1 MKKNQE
7 AYSKE
12 YREAWRFHRDYF
24 ERVGKAPNS
33 EELWEEIT
41 AVADKVCKELGN
53 GRFIRGLM
61 LNEIKEFEHLRFEV
75 LEKESV

>member
-1 MKKNQE
+1 M
-7 AYSKE
+7 KE
-12 YREAWRFHRDYF
+12 YHLAWKFHENYF
-24 ERVGKAPNS
+24 ERVRKTPNS

-75 LEKESV
+75 LGKESV